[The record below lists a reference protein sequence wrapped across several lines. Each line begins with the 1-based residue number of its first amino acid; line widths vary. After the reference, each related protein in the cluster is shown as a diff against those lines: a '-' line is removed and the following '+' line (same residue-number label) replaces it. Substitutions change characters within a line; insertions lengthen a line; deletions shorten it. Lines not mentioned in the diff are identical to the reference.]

1 MAKKS
6 SAHAAARGGR
16 LKGKVALVTG
26 GASGMGLASAEL
38 FILEGA
44 KVGIVDLK
52 DEKTLAKVERQLTA
66 LAGKKGQVAI
76 HRADI
81 GDEPQVKDAFA
92 AMRKTLGPVD
102 ILVNA
107 AGIDTTSEVA
117 KMSTEMWDQMIRVNL
132 RGTFLCTREAL
143 KDMKKKKWGRVIN
156 FASQLAHKGGPQMAH
171 YCATKAGVIGF
182 TRSLAYEVIKDGI
195 TVNAICPGPIDTP
208 LLRQI
213 PKPWL
218 DQKKK
223 ELPIGRFGRPEEVAP
238 TVLMLAMDPDG
249 AYYVGATMN
258 MNGGDVMV

>member
-1 MAKKS
+1 MA
-6 SAHAAARGGR
+6 R
-16 LKGKVALVTG
+16 LKGKVAVITG

-38 FILEGA
+38 FIKEGA
-44 KVGIVDLK
+44 KVGIIDLK
-52 DEKTLAKVERQLTA
+52 DEKGLAKAEKRLST
-66 LAGKKGQVAI
+66 LAGKKGRACTY
-76 HRADI
+76 RADV
-81 GDEPQVKDAFA
+81 GDEAQVRAAFA
-92 AMRKTLGPVD
+92 AVRKALGPID

-117 KMSTEMWDQMIRVNL
+117 SMSTAMWDQMIRVNL

-156 FASQLAHKGGPQMAH
+156 FASQLAHKGAPEMAH

-182 TRSLAYEVIKDGI
+182 TRSLAYEVIRDGI

-208 LLRQI
+208 LLRSI
-213 PKPWL
+213 PKDWL
-218 DQKKK
+218 NRKQK
-223 ELPIGRFGRPEEVAP
+223 ELPIGRFGRVEEVAP

-249 AYYVGATMN
+249 AYYVGATLN